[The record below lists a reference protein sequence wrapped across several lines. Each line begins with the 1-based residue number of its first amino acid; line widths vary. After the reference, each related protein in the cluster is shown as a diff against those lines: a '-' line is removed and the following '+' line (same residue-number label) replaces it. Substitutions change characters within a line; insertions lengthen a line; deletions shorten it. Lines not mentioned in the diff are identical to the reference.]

1 MPVFEKPFSSLP
13 EGENFNPDSD
23 YVICFYRSTGEYV
36 CTNIDSNIIVDT
48 GSKLTFFSPNHNYK
62 YFVYNSDSS
71 TWVDTSY
78 PNNFIDIN
86 YCDMVYSTSDLYLGN
101 SLYFSTS
108 ANNYGSVISDTVSSS
123 TILTTLKNGVLPL
136 LSVVLI
142 AVVGILTF
150 RKAFSFLRSSV
161 KGA

>member
-13 EGENFNPDSD
+13 EGENFNPASD
-23 YVICFYRSTGEYV
+23 YVIVYHRSSGVYA
-36 CTNIDSNIIVDT
+36 CTNISSNLLVHSGDSLYFYSPDSNY
-48 GSKLTFFSPNHNYK
+48 FYNY
-62 YFVYNSDSS
+62 DSS
-71 TWVDTSY
+71 TRTWSDSGLHNTFLDLSL
-78 PNNFIDIN
+78 
-86 YCDMVYSTSDLYLGN
+86 CDFVYSTTDLYVDN

-150 RKAFSFLRSSV
+150 RKAFSFVRSSV

>member
-23 YVICFYRSTGEYV
+23 YAIFYHSSTGEYL
-36 CTNIDSNIIVDT
+36 CANIFSGSIGGSVNNPTLYCPNCFVYDSNT
-48 GSKLTFFSPNHNYK
+48 
-62 YFVYNSDSS
+62 S
-71 TWVDTSY
+71 TWIHSFTPYYVLELTY
-78 PNNFIDIN
+78 WKPI
-86 YCDMVYSTSDLYLGN
+86 YSTTDLYLDN

-108 ANNYGSVISDTVSSS
+108 ANSYGSVISETVSSS

-136 LSVVLI
+136 LSVVLL

-150 RKAFSFLRSSV
+150 RKAFSFIRSSV